1 MASLLN
7 TIITGI
13 ELGSYI
19 AIAAIG
25 FTLVYGLINM
35 LNFAHAEF
43 MTFGAYIGF
52 VMIDMYQLPISV
64 TIIGILVGSG
74 IFGWIIAQIFYEPI
88 LDSSPI
94 ALLITSIGVGFVLRF
109 GMQLFTGAR
118 PRFIPA
124 LSGYTVE
131 PLRNLGLT
139 SQAMLV
145 IGTSVLIFAILHL
158 SLTRTR
164 LGIALRAMAAERDL
178 AKVTGIDVDRMRDYV
193 WILSGALG
201 GLGGFMYAQSIYVTP
216 HLGPNNIILVI
227 TAAILGG
234 AGSVYGAILGA
245 YVLGLS
251 ITLSTAYLLPAWA
264 SNLQATM
271 AFLILIGI
279 LIVRPG
285 GITGEDVTVKRE
297 EI

>member
-1 MASLLN
+1 MSSLLN

-43 MTFGAYIGF
+43 MTFGAYMGFIGS
-52 VMIDMYQLPISV
+52 DMLGLPV
-64 TIIGILVGSG
+64 PATIVFILIFSGILA
-74 IFGWIIAQIFYEPI
+74 WIVAQIFFEPM
-88 LDSSPI
+88 LNTSPI

-109 GMQLFTGAR
+109 GMQLFTGTR
-118 PRFIPA
+118 PRFLPS
-124 LSGYTVE
+124 LPKYSVE
-131 PLRNLGLT
+131 PLPSVGITN
-139 SQAMLV
+139 QAVLV
-145 IGTSVLIFAILHL
+145 IGTSLLLFGILHIV
-158 SLTRTR
+158 LTRTR
-164 LGIALRAMAAERDL
+164 IGIALRAMGAEQDL
-178 AKVTGIDVDRMRDYV
+178 AKITGIDVAKMRNYV
-193 WILSGALG
+193 WVISGALG

-234 AGSVYGAILGA
+234 AGSVYGAIVGA
-245 YVLGLS
+245 YVLGL
-251 ITLSTAYLLPAWA
+251 TLTISTAYILPGWA
-264 SNLQATM
+264 SNLQTTL
-271 AFLILIGI
+271 AFIVLIII
-279 LIVRPG
+279 LVVRPG